1 MSLMNQGRNEI
12 RFNNSGGK
20 CLLENWVEER
30 NVSHLDQSN
39 QDKHNQSEI
48 LRAGHPGLLTTSPNS
63 KVEDLT
69 TFRVS
74 YKKPEN
80 PNVRQLGAKRQ
91 LMEQMLYEQLS
102 KEVNE
107 EFNPPPPAT
116 DFRSVTI
123 VDYTKDFT
131 PEEPI
136 IDTSKHNYKTE
147 QPVTFWTEHR
157 DRVTGVTQVKTGDT
171 GFRKNDAFSKP
182 IDEYWD
188 EPQPYELE
196 NYPKM

>member
-1 MSLMNQGRNEI
+1 MSLINQGRNEI

-30 NVSHLDQSN
+30 NVSHLEPSGKDQHT
-39 QDKHNQSEI
+39 KAHVF
-48 LRAGHPGLLTTSPNS
+48 RVGHPGLLTTTSDAKAEN
-63 KVEDLT
+63 LT

-74 YKKPEN
+74 YKKPES
-80 PNVRQLGAKRQ
+80 PDVRQIGAKKQ
-91 LMEQMLYEQLS
+91 LMEQMLYEQIS

-116 DFRSVTI
+116 DFRSVTK

-131 PEEPI
+131 PEEVVV
-136 IDTSKHNYKTE
+136 DTSKHNYKTE

-157 DRVTGVTQVKTGDT
+157 DRVTGVSQVKTKDS